1 MKSRAGTVLVVMIGI
16 TAILGSLTLALAL
29 RVKSSMGDRG
39 LIQRHAQ
46 AFMMMQASAIYLN
59 RRWDPSLKAP
69 EHPSGN
75 NRAGFSA
82 VGGLRGGLCTSLSA
96 DYPLASKL
104 GWYKIVMPNPA
115 TTEYLIT
122 AVGGGSRAESIPTKT
137 PTEIRY
143 FLKYNADPASCTFSQ
158 ILWPRPTV
166 TISGTTTVTNWPT
179 IDPEM
184 WP

>member
-29 RVKSSMGDRG
+29 RVKSSMADRG
-39 LIQRHAQ
+39 LVQRHAQ

-59 RRWDPSLKAP
+59 RLWDGLHKAP
-69 EHPSGN
+69 EHPLGH
-75 NRAGFSA
+75 NRATFSA
-82 VGGLRGGLCTSLSA
+82 VGGLRGGLCTNLSA
-96 DYPLASKL
+96 NYPLASKL

-122 AVGGGSRAESIPTKT
+122 AVGGGSRAETIPAKT

-143 FLKYNADPASCTFSQ
+143 FLMYNADPASCTFSQ
-158 ILWPRPTV
+158 ILWPTS
-166 TISGTTTVTNWPT
+166 TTNWPT
-179 IDPEM
+179 TDPVM